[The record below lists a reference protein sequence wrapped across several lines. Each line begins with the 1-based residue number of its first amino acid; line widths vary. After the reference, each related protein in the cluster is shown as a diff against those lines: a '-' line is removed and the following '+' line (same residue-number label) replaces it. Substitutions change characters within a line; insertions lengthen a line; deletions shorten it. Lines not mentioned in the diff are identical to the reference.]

1 MKFTER
7 NENGFKTIF
16 PKMNGYTA
24 FYFKVEPR
32 LWFRVYKIEHLFSTV
47 GVAHIFVLHI
57 SFSALFGAIAFE
69 IMYQEGIPFHWA
81 GAICGMSGWL
91 GTRVIRIAQ
100 IILAKKFGL
109 NQEVFKDI
117 ER

>member
-57 SFSALFGAIAFE
+57 SFRHL
-69 IMYQEGIPFHWA
+69 H
-81 GAICGMSGWL
+81 
-91 GTRVIRIAQ
+91 R
-100 IILAKKFGL
+100 L
-109 NQEVFKDI
+109 NQFKWADKKTISFDCDVDCGINILNELEKNGKADILYLFKD
-117 ER
+117 